1 MSSSDKTE
9 TVELHTFQWIS
20 VVLRVVKTL
29 MDNVRVYLS
38 NMQKR
43 TVKTNV
49 QMYCSCFE
57 IARNDLRTCLFIHVR
72 VSCQRGPVPSFVVRL
87 DKQ

>member
-29 MDNVRVYLS
+29 MDNVRVCLS

-43 TVKTNV
+43 TVKRTSRCIALALKSPERIFARVYSYMYVFLVNV
-49 QMYCSCFE
+49 YRF
-57 IARNDLRTCLFIHVR
+57 
-72 VSCQRGPVPSFVVRL
+72 RL
-87 DKQ
+87 SSSD